1 MTNIDSDKITFEEAL
16 EALEGVVQKLESGAV
31 PLDDS
36 ISLYEEGQRLRKL
49 CQARLD
55 DAKVRID
62 RIVTDSKANA
72 EAVEKF
78 DQGD

>member
-62 RIVTDSKANA
+62 RIVTDSKGNA